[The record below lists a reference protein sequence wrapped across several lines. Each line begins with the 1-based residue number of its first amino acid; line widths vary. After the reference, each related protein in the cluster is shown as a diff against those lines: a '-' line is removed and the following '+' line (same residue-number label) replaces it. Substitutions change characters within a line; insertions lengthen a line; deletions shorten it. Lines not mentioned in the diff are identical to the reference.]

1 MFNVLQSLLGIC
13 FLLGLALALSENRSK
28 IPWRTVISA
37 LILQFVLAVIL
48 LKLPF
53 SRNIFLVLNK
63 MVFALEKATKAGTSF
78 VFGYL
83 GGGEI
88 PFVQKEEGQTYIL
101 AFRGLP
107 LILVVSALTSL
118 LYYWR
123 VLQVVVKGF
132 ASFLQKTLG
141 LGGAEGFGT
150 AANVFVGMIEAPLFI
165 KKYLNYL
172 DRGEI
177 FSLMTSGMATIAGTM
192 MVLYASIL
200 ENVLPNAMG
209 HLLIA
214 SLLSAPAAIAVARI
228 MIPTPPEKLTEA
240 EMASPVKAKSSMD
253 AITNGTLEGIYLL
266 INIIAM
272 LIVLLALV
280 SLVNQILLLLP
291 EIASEPLSL
300 QRLLG
305 WVMAP
310 VVWLVGIPWQE
321 SLTAGSLMG
330 TKTILNEFLAYIDM
344 SKLPSQDLSSRSCLI
359 MTYALCGFANFGSL
373 GIMIGGMGGLIPE
386 RRVEIVNLG
395 LKAILAGTLSTC
407 LTGAV
412 VGCILFNM

>member
-1 MFNVLQSLLGIC
+1 MLNILQSVVGIC
-13 FLLGLALALSENRSK
+13 ILLGLAYVLSENRSK

-37 LILQFVLAVIL
+37 LSLQFVLAVIL
-48 LKLPF
+48 IKIPF
-53 SRNIFLVLNK
+53 SRNIFLVLNEI
-63 MVFALEKATKAGTSF
+63 VFTLEEATKAGTSF

-83 GGGEI
+83 GGGDI
-88 PFVQKEEGQTYIL
+88 PFVQKEGGQTYIL

-107 LILVVSALTSL
+107 LILVVSALSSL

-123 VLQVVVKGF
+123 VLQIVVKGF
-132 ASFLQKTLG
+132 ASFLQRTLG

-165 KKYLNYL
+165 KKYLGHL

-200 ENVLPNAMG
+200 EDVLPNAMG

-214 SLLSAPAAIAVARI
+214 SLLSAPAAIAVARV
-228 MIPTPPEKLTEA
+228 MIPTPPERITDA
-240 EMASPVKAKSSMD
+240 EMTSPVKAQSSMD
-253 AITNGTLEGIYLL
+253 AITNGTLEGIKLL
-266 INIIAM
+266 INIMAM

-280 SLVNQILLLLP
+280 SLVNQILALLP
-291 EIASEPLSL
+291 EIDSAPLTL

-305 WVMAP
+305 WIMAP
-310 VVWLVGIPWQE
+310 LAWLIGIPWEE
-321 SLTAGSLMG
+321 SFTAGSLMG
-330 TKTILNEFLAYIDM
+330 TKTVLNEFLAYIDL
-344 SKLPSQDLSSRSCLI
+344 SKLPMHELSARSRLI

-395 LKAILAGTLSTC
+395 LKSILAGTLATC

-412 VGCILFNM
+412 VGCILYNM

>member
-132 ASFLQKTLG
+132 ASFLQK
-141 LGGAEGFGT
+141 
-150 AANVFVGMIEAPLFI
+150 
-165 KKYLNYL
+165 
-172 DRGEI
+172 
-177 FSLMTSGMATIAGTM
+177 
-192 MVLYASIL
+192 
-200 ENVLPNAMG
+200 
-209 HLLIA
+209 
-214 SLLSAPAAIAVARI
+214 
-228 MIPTPPEKLTEA
+228 
-240 EMASPVKAKSSMD
+240 
-253 AITNGTLEGIYLL
+253 
-266 INIIAM
+266 
-272 LIVLLALV
+272 
-280 SLVNQILLLLP
+280 
-291 EIASEPLSL
+291 
-300 QRLLG
+300 
-305 WVMAP
+305 
-310 VVWLVGIPWQE
+310 
-321 SLTAGSLMG
+321 
-330 TKTILNEFLAYIDM
+330 
-344 SKLPSQDLSSRSCLI
+344 
-359 MTYALCGFANFGSL
+359 
-373 GIMIGGMGGLIPE
+373 
-386 RRVEIVNLG
+386 
-395 LKAILAGTLSTC
+395 
-407 LTGAV
+407 
-412 VGCILFNM
+412 